1 MASRKLEHLNE
12 RIRHKLG
19 TILLQESNDP
29 RFRHVTITGVD
40 LSRDLIHAR
49 IRFSTY
55 DALMPVEDRP
65 AEHKSG
71 ARKGAAGKST
81 PGTSAA
87 GKSAPSQNSKRKGAG
102 GAGDIGELTQALNAA
117 AGYLSHALART
128 LETRI
133 SPKLSFV
140 YDPTFDRV
148 QEMENLLKPLRAAG
162 EMGRPEEA
170 ESAAPAPSAP
180 DTKVHS

>member
-1 MASRKLEHLNE
+1 MASRKLDHLNE

-19 TILLQESNDP
+19 MILLQESNDP
-29 RFRHVTITGVD
+29 RFRHVTITDVE

-55 DALMPVEDRP
+55 DALLP
-65 AEHKSG
+65 APDAPRGKAAAGATRAAKSKG
-71 ARKGAAGKST
+71 KPAAGQRSKRKGAAG
-81 PGTSAA
+81 
-87 GKSAPSQNSKRKGAG
+87 
-102 GAGDIGELTQALNAA
+102 AGDIDDLTEALNRAS
-117 AGYLSHALART
+117 GYLGHALART

-148 QEMENLLKPLRAAG
+148 QEMENLLKPLREAG
-162 EMGRPEEA
+162 EMGQPEE
-170 ESAAPAPSAP
+170 ESAAPAPSAHDSP
-180 DTKVHS
+180 DGKVHS

>member
-1 MASRKLEHLNE
+1 MASRKLDHLNE

-19 TILLQESNDP
+19 TILLQQSNDP

-49 IRFSTY
+49 IRYSTY
-55 DALMPVEDRP
+55 DALMPAQAAPVRGKSAAGAP
-65 AEHKSG
+65 GAGKSG
-71 ARKGAAGKST
+71 VGQPAAGKR
-81 PGTSAA
+81 P
-87 GKSAPSQNSKRKGAG
+87 KRKGAP
-102 GAGDIGELTQALNAA
+102 GAGDIGDLTEALNRAS
-117 AGYLSHALART
+117 GYLSQALART

-148 QEMENLLKPLRAAG
+148 QEMENLLKPLREAG
-162 EMGRPEEA
+162 EMGEPDE
-170 ESAAPAPSAP
+170 ESAAPTPAAHDSP
-180 DTKVHS
+180 DGKVHS